1 VLQALQ
7 VFANDS
13 ELPSLAQIK
22 KIPMTK
28 NPNFSAKNKSQF
40 REYDIDMEEAWQ
52 AAAEKVERRTPYIK
66 EWGDGVTTAST
77 VEDTEKIWQQVKKKE
92 KMRVESAAS
101 ESVITSQKETNRND
115 NDNADTSTSINISK
129 SPSRSRNFGILLYSN
144 GKSSMEKLKENGTVV
159 GTAALAFSLGA
170 FVSRLLLGRGIR

>member
-1 VLQALQ
+1 
-7 VFANDS
+7 
-13 ELPSLAQIK
+13 
-22 KIPMTK
+22 MTK
-28 NPNFSAKNKSQF
+28 NPNFSAKKKNVDNKKEIVSEVGDIIF
-40 REYDIDMEEAWQ
+40 DVLMLEMAIRREYDIDMEEAWQ

-159 GTAALAFSLGA
+159 GTAALAFTLGA
-170 FVSRLLLGRGIR
+170 FVSRLLLGRG